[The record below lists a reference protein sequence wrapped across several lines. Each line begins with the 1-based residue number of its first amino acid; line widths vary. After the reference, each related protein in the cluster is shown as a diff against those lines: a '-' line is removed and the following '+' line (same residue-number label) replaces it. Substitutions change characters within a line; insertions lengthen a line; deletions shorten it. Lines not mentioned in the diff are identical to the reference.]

1 MTTYSIAQIIQAEA
15 ATPEGQFAV
24 ASTIF
29 NRSRSPL
36 FGSSNPLDIA
46 NAPGQ
51 FAGHLG
57 GSNPGF
63 VPAHP
68 SAFAQQLADAVQ
80 NGNLSDYGDPG
91 NALYFQS
98 NQGQPSTVVGGRSA
112 YIGGNYFTDQF
123 GQPSANFQAPS
134 FGSTPSNS
142 NMFDGNSGLM
152 NGSDAFGSG
161 GAGASSIGDGSFVS
175 DNNPFGDTFGGTQSP
190 ESLGGPAKPVAGGD
204 TGIPGISSQGT
215 GTFNDMTASPS
226 QTSDNPIQPTAKAGS
241 GASAGTAPQGKD
253 KGNDSGAK
261 LDVTNAPAIG
271 SDAAN
276 TLSQAL
282 GGVTQG
288 AASDT
293 KSLEGTGTGW
303 LNSIFSGATSLLVR
317 GGLIMAG
324 LFLLLGAFVFFYAD
338 SQASKKG

>member
-1 MTTYSIAQIIQAEA
+1 MTTYSIAQLSALIAGEARSPADQFGVA
-15 ATPEGQFAV
+15 ATIQ
-24 ASTIF
+24 
-29 NRSRSPL
+29 NRV
-36 FGSSNPLDIA
+36 SSNYMGLGGVFGQAFNHNQFEAYPNKLGVPTPYTDQLA
-46 NAPGQ
+46 AALSNGTLSNYGDTGNALFYNAPGYNSAYASGTGNS
-51 FAGHLG
+51 FGA
-57 GSNPGF
+57 GSNQYSDVYNRP
-63 VPAHP
+63 P
-68 SAFAQQLADAVQ
+68 S
-80 NGNLSDYGDPG
+80 
-91 NALYFQS
+91 S
-98 NQGQPSTVVGGRSA
+98 NFILP
-112 YIGGNYFTDQF
+112 
-123 GQPSANFQAPS
+123 QA
-134 FGSTPSNS
+134 GATPSNS